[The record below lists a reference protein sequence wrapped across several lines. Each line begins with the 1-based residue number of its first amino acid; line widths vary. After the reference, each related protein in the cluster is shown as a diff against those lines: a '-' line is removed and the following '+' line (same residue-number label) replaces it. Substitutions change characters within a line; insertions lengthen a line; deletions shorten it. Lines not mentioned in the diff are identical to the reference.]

1 MKLNIAMVQMEIFD
15 GKKDE
20 NLTTILNLL
29 NKISKFEILP
39 HIVVFP
45 ELFTTGY
52 DLRNVE
58 KYAEKIP
65 GKTIDTIAE
74 ISKGKFIVIGTILE
88 SDGGHYFNTAFI
100 LGKSGMILGKYR
112 KIHLFAPMLETQYL
126 TPGNQINP
134 FNISELEGLKIG
146 IVICYDLRFPEIFR
160 MLALNGAQI
169 IFVPSE
175 FPSPKRD
182 VWKTLLH
189 ARAIENQTFVIGV
202 NRTGKGISDDFFG
215 YSLVSNGD
223 YIEVLSE
230 GPTIKT
236 FTIDLNSLE
245 SIRKKMPV
253 LRDRKKELYKL

>member
-1 MKLNIAMVQMEIFD
+1 
-15 GKKDE
+15 
-20 NLTTILNLL
+20 
-29 NKISKFEILP
+29 
-39 HIVVFP
+39 
-45 ELFTTGY
+45 
-52 DLRNVE
+52 
-58 KYAEKIP
+58 
-65 GKTIDTIAE
+65 
-74 ISKGKFIVIGTILE
+74 
-88 SDGGHYFNTAFI
+88 
-100 LGKSGMILGKYR
+100 
-112 KIHLFAPMLETQYL
+112 
-126 TPGNQINP
+126 
-134 FNISELEGLKIG
+134 
-146 IVICYDLRFPEIFR
+146 